1 MREEVI
7 NRLIE
12 MQLEDRHY
20 GEWLR
25 RFQFPKDLHEGVKAG
40 LARMTDAMLLSAYT
54 RRVQGDS
61 IVICGVAPDGQF
73 ADCLIG
79 GIVGGMTEDGR
90 CHT

>member
-1 MREEVI
+1 MRDEVI

-12 MQLEDRHY
+12 MQLDDRHY

-25 RFQFPKDLHEGVKAG
+25 RFQFPDDLHEGVKAG

-54 RRVQGDS
+54 RAIRGYS
-61 IVICGVAPDGQF
+61 IVICSVAPDGQY

-79 GIVGGMTEDGR
+79 GMVGGMTEDGQ